1 MRYLVFGDVHG
12 NIDAL
17 DAVLAAG
24 NARGA
29 EAYMLTGDLVGYGPS
44 PLECVERMLK
54 LQEQAKL
61 AWVVGNHELAV
72 RGEIDPASYSEE
84 AARTL
89 TWTRA
94 LIDAN
99 PAARRFIASGGLSQ
113 QVDELVWLT
122 HDSLAEPG
130 IGYYHR
136 NPQNAKSELACLR
149 YKKGKVCFYG
159 HTHQMRAEFLRE
171 GAVVLAMMDT
181 YEKEGND
188 PKPLR
193 LRAEEFGWIGA
204 GSVGFPTNAL
214 RCPEFLILDDSD
226 AAEWRIEKYAVKY
239 PRDAAKKRTVET
251 LTTVCGKDVAER
263 ISRWQ

>member
-24 NARGA
+24 YARGV
-29 EAYMLTGDLVGYGPS
+29 EAYLMTGDLVGYGPS
-44 PLECVERMLK
+44 PLECVGHMLE
-54 LQEQAKL
+54 LQEHGKL
-61 AWVVGNHELAV
+61 AWVLGNHELVV
-72 RGEIDPASYSEE
+72 RGEIDPAAYNEE
-84 AARTL
+84 AAHTL

-94 LIDAN
+94 LIAAHA
-99 PAARRFIASGGLSQ
+99 PAREFIASGELSV
-113 QVDELVWLT
+113 QVDDLIFLT

-149 YKKGKVCFYG
+149 FKKGKVCFYG
-159 HTHQMRAEFLRE
+159 HTHQMRAELNRE
-171 GAVVLAMMDT
+171 GAIVLAPMITHDGDG
-181 YEKEGND
+181 ED

-204 GSVGFPTNAL
+204 GSVGFPANAS
-214 RCPEFLILDDSD
+214 RWPEYLILDDGD
-226 AAEWRIEKYAVKY
+226 PAEWRIEKYTVKY
-239 PRDAAKKRTVET
+239 SRDAAKKRTIEA
-251 LTTVCGKDVAER
+251 LTPVCGREVAER
-263 ISRWQ
+263 IARWL

>member
-17 DAVLAAG
+17 DTVLAAG

-29 EAYMLTGDLVGYGPS
+29 EAYLMTGDLVGYGPS

-54 LQEQAKL
+54 LQEQGKL

-72 RGEIDPASYSEE
+72 RGEIDPALYSEE

-89 TWTRA
+89 TWTRG
-94 LIDAN
+94 LVEAN
-99 PAARRFIASGGLSQ
+99 PPARQFIVSGELSV
-113 QVDELVWLT
+113 QVDELIFLT

-149 YKKGKVCFYG
+149 YKKGKACFYG
-159 HTHQMRAEFLRE
+159 HTHQMRAEFLRD
-171 GAVVLAMMDT
+171 GAVVLAMMET
-181 YEKEGND
+181 HETEGND

-204 GSVGFPTNAL
+204 GSVGFPTNAT
-214 RCPEFLILDDSD
+214 RCPEFLILDDGD
-226 AAEWRIEKYAVKY
+226 TAEWRIEKYAVKY
-239 PRDAAKKRTVET
+239 SREAAKRRTVET
-251 LTTVCGKDVAER
+251 LTPACGKDVAER
-263 ISRWQ
+263 IARWL